1 MNRVGGHG
9 NPNAKLMVIGE
20 APGAVEDNTGIPFS
34 GPSGDI
40 LNELLEEGGT
50 TRDEVWVTNV
60 CPYRPP
66 DNKIYRLKE
75 IGVNLE
81 ECVQNL
87 WKEIKFINP
96 NCIIPLGET
105 ALRAVTDYKKISHYR
120 GSILQSREGYPKV
133 VPTYHPAHLLYQEE
147 GEITSY
153 SAKAYMGLDFK
164 RAYEQS
170 QFKEFRLPNRNLVL
184 CKNYSQLR
192 GFLDAHRGN
201 YKFAAIDIE
210 AIKCIPVCVGIA
222 FSPHNAI
229 SVPLLNIKSYKNP
242 LGIGSVELALMWR
255 ELAEFLA
262 DPDILKVGQNFKY
275 DEKRLASIGFVVNG
289 FYHDT
294 MLCAGILA
302 PEFPKSLAFL
312 TSIYTEEPYY
322 KNEGEE
328 FQARKADIN
337 KLLLY
342 NAKDAAV
349 TIEIFLAQCEEL
361 QESQLY
367 DFFYGFQMHLH
378 RLYSD
383 IEEEGFD
390 IDEEARIELLKKY
403 HAEWDK
409 DQAKL
414 DFYAGHSVNV
424 NSSDQVCHFLYEEVK
439 FPKRGEYKD
448 GVFKVS
454 SEAKVLAG
462 LLNNHARTESK
473 REILE
478 LILRIRKIRK
488 TISTYLLAKPD
499 FDGRTKTQYNIVG
512 TETGRTS
519 TSILEQP
526 VRIEKL
532 GQSFQTL
539 TKHGEVGADL
549 RTMYVPDPGYVLL
562 EADLSQAEARV
573 VALLSE
579 DYELLELFDKLDI
592 HKKTASWIF
601 NKDMLKITSEERF
614 LGKTIRHA
622 GNYDMKKRRCAETI
636 SVFAQKFKIDVQVS
650 EWLAGKHLE
659 TFHQYS
665 PKIRGVFHENVRQK
679 IYYDR
684 TLVNPFGRKRQFFER
699 MGEDLFKEAYAYL
712 PQSTVSD
719 HLKRCMLRLKQI
731 KPDLRICVEAHDGF
745 LAQVPV
751 EQVSWVKIWIKDVLE
766 TPINFEKS
774 SLGTGSLIIPCDIK
788 TSSTNWKELAA

>member
-1 MNRVGGHG
+1 MNRVGGCG
-9 NPNAKLMVIGE
+9 NPNARLMAIGE
-20 APGAVEDNTGIPFS
+20 APGAVEDSTGIPFS
-34 GPSGDI
+34 GPSGEI
-40 LNELLEEGGT
+40 FNELLEEGGI
-50 TRDEVWVTNV
+50 TREEIWITNV

-75 IGVNLE
+75 IGVNLQ
-81 ECVQNL
+81 ECIENL

-96 NCIIPLGET
+96 NCLLPLGET
-105 ALRAVTDYKKISHYR
+105 ALRAVTEYRGIKNYR

-153 SAKAYMGLDFK
+153 SAKAYMALDFQ
-164 RAYEQS
+164 RAIQQS
-170 QFKEFRLPNRNLVL
+170 QFKEFRLPDRNLVL
-184 CKNYSQLR
+184 CKSYSQLR
-192 GFLDAHRGN
+192 GFLNAHRG
-201 YKFAAIDIE
+201 YKYAAVDIE
-210 AIKCIPVCVGIA
+210 AIKCIPVCIGIA

-229 SVPLLNIKSYKNP
+229 SIPLLNIKSYKNP
-242 LGIGSVELALMWR
+242 LGIGNVELALIWR
-255 ELAEFLA
+255 ELADFLA
-262 DPDILKVGQNFKY
+262 DPNILKVGQNFKY
-275 DEKRLASIGFVVNG
+275 DEKRLASIGFTVRG
-289 FYHDT
+289 FTHDT

-328 FQARKADIN
+328 FQVKKADIN
-337 KLLLY
+337 KLLVY

-349 TIEIFLAQCEEL
+349 TIEIFNTQLEEL
-361 QESQLY
+361 RESQLY
-367 DFFYGFQMHLH
+367 DFFYDFQMQLH

-383 IEEEGFD
+383 IEEEGFE
-390 IDEEARIELLKKY
+390 IDEEARIELIKKY
-403 HAEWDK
+403 YAEWEK

-414 DFYAGHSVNV
+414 DFYAGHPVNV
-424 NSSDQVCHFLYEEVK
+424 ASPDQVCKLLYEEIK
-439 FPKRGEYKD
+439 FPKRGKWED
-448 GVFKVS
+448 GVFKLS

-462 LLNNHARTESK
+462 LLNNHARTEAK

-488 TISTYLLAKPD
+488 TISTYLLAPLD
-499 FDGRTKTQYNIVG
+499 YDGRMKTQYNIVG

-519 TSILEQP
+519 TSLLEQP

-532 GQSFQTL
+532 GLSFQTL

-549 RTMYVPDPGYVLL
+549 RRIFIPDPGHVLL

-579 DYELLELFDKLDI
+579 DYELLELFGKVDI
-592 HKKTASWIF
+592 HKLTASWIF
-601 NKDMLKITSEERF
+601 GKPMDKITSEERF

-636 SVFAQKFKIDVQVS
+636 AVFAQKFKINVQVS

-659 TFHQYS
+659 TFHQFS
-665 PKIRGVFHENVRQK
+665 SKLRGVFHENVRQK

-719 HLKRCMLRLKQI
+719 HLKKCMLRLKQI

-751 EQVSWVKIWIKDVLE
+751 EQVAWVKIWIRDVLE

-788 TSSTNWKELAA
+788 TSTTNWRELAA